1 MKHLYRPNFRVFHCL
16 SLLLALV
23 SLAAQADDYADV
35 SKLHQAGHFPQ
46 ALAQAEQFLSHH
58 PKDPQMRFI
67 KAGIEADG
75 GNTSAAIAS
84 YLSLTQD
91 YPELPEPYNN
101 LAVLYA
107 AQNNL
112 DMARNALEMAVRT
125 NPGYATAQENLGDV
139 YAQLASVAYG
149 KALQWDAS
157 KKLILESKMN
167 LLRQALSSDHSPLPN
182 PSRSKP

>member
-1 MKHLYRPNFRVFHCL
+1 MKYLYRPVVRVFCGL
-16 SLLLALV
+16 SLLLAL
-23 SLAAQADDYADV
+23 AAFPARADDYANV
-35 SKLHQAGHFPQ
+35 VQLVQAGQFAQ
-46 ALAQAEQFLSHH
+46 ALAQAEQFLSQH
-58 PKDPQMRFI
+58 PTDAQMRFI
-67 KAGIEADG
+67 KAGIEADS

-84 YLSLTQD
+84 YVSLTQD

-112 DMARNALEMAVRT
+112 DMARGALEMAVNT

-139 YAQLASVAYG
+139 YAKLASLAYG
-149 KALQWDAS
+149 KALQLDAS
-157 KKLILESKMN
+157 KKRVLEPKLN
-167 LLRQALSSDHSPLPN
+167 LLRQALSTGPSPLPD